1 MQTHA
6 NPTMTRKLLTGVLA
20 GIFIFCSAGAQIN
33 VQWVGRYTSA
43 GNNIDRAKSMVVDPA
58 GNSFVVGTGWNG
70 SNFDIVTI
78 KLDANGSQQ
87 WASSYDGT
95 GNGYDEARAIVTD
108 AAGNVYVTGYSA
120 GPSANYDVVTIMY
133 NAAGVQQWAT
143 RFNGT
148 ANGFDEGYD
157 IAVDGS
163 GNVYVTG
170 GTVTTTSNLNY
181 ITIKYNSLGAQ
192 QWATTYS
199 NTNNSANAETAYAI
213 ALDATGNVYVTGTS
227 FGVTAS
233 NHDIATVKYNNA
245 GAQQW
250 VSRYNGPGSVYDAG
264 NDIIVDAAGEV
275 FVTGYARDLV
285 GTTNYSYVTLRIN
298 AAGVQQW
305 ASIYDGPG
313 NDYDAASALTITPAG
328 NIAVTGRSLGT
339 TSTAEDMATILY
351 DPSGN
356 VMWTRRYDGGA
367 VNYDEG
373 ISIVADSSNRIFVT
387 GYSYKGTSNNDYLT
401 IKYEANGDT
410 AWIVKYNGTANNS
423 DQAYAIAIGPTSEIY
438 IGGMSKGSGTNEDFT
453 VVKYCQLTATA
464 SADTSIC
471 LGASANLF
479 ATGSYGTIDSVWW
492 TPTIGL
498 NQSNIVNP
506 VATPTVTTTYVLHLR
521 NQYGCVDLD
530 STVITVFPLPGP
542 QIQASGPTSFCIGGS
557 VILTAIDTTSGT
569 VTYLWNTTDTTAS
582 ITVNT
587 PGTYFVTMTNIAG
600 CSGISSSVS
609 VVVNPNPTINAGAD
623 TGFCQSTTVPLCAT
637 GGVTYAW
644 TPAFGLS
651 DTTIACPTAGP
662 TSSTTYIVY
671 GTDANGCMSS
681 DTVSLNLFPAPAV
694 PVISR
699 NVAVLTSTPASSYQ
713 WYFNSSPIS
722 GATNQTYTP
731 TQNGSYYVVTTD
743 TNGCT
748 AFSSTYSMI
757 DVSIRELTAANP
769 VNLYPNPSNG
779 NFTAQFDQQGLRG
792 ILEVYNVN
800 GQIVYSQN
808 LSSNGIVTM
817 ELHLPVE
824 AGIYLLR
831 VTLENGSMLTQRMII
846 E

>member
-1 MQTHA
+1 
-6 NPTMTRKLLTGVLA
+6 MTRKLLAGFIA

-78 KLDANGSQQ
+78 KLDPNGNQL
-87 WASSYDGT
+87 WVSSYNGT
-95 GNGYDEARAIVTD
+95 GSGYDEARAIVTD
-108 AAGNVYVTGYSA
+108 ASGNVYVTGYSA
-120 GPSANYDVVTIMY
+120 GPSANYDIVTVMY
-133 NAAGVQQWAT
+133 NPAGVQQWAT

-157 IAVDGS
+157 IAVDAS

-170 GTVTTTSNLNY
+170 GTVTTTTNLNY
-181 ITIKYNSLGAQ
+181 ITIKYNNAGVQ

-199 NTNNSANAETAYAI
+199 NTSNASNAETAYAI
-213 ALDATGNVYVTGTS
+213 CLDAAGNVYVTGTS
-227 FGVTAS
+227 FGPTA
-233 NHDIATVKYNNA
+233 NDHDIATVKYNNA
-245 GAQQW
+245 GVQQW
-250 VSRYNGPGSVYDAG
+250 VRRYNGPGSVYDAG
-264 NDIIVDAAGEV
+264 NDIVVNAAGEV

-285 GTTNYSYVTLRIN
+285 GTTNYSYITIKMN

-313 NDYDAASALTITPAG
+313 NDYDVANALTITPAG
-328 NIAVTGRSLGT
+328 NIAVTGRSLGN

-351 DPSGN
+351 DPNGA
-356 VMWTRRYDGGA
+356 VIWVRRYDGGV

-373 ISIVADSSNRIFVT
+373 VSIVADSSNRIFVN
-387 GYSYKGTSNNDYLT
+387 GYSYKSSSNNDYLT

-410 AWIVKYNGTANNS
+410 SWIVKYNGTANNS
-423 DQAYAIAIGPTSEIY
+423 DQSYAIAIGPTAEIY
-438 IGGMSKGSGTNEDFT
+438 VGGMSKGSGSNEDFT

-464 SADTSIC
+464 SNDTTIC
-471 LGASANLF
+471 LGASTTLS
-479 ATGSYGTIDSVWW
+479 ATGSYGTVDSIWW
-492 TPTIGL
+492 TPTTGL
-498 NQSNIVNP
+498 SQSNIANP
-506 VATPTVTTTYVLHLR
+506 VATPSVTTTYVLHLR

-530 STVITVFPLPGP
+530 STTVTIFPLPGP
-542 QIQASGPTSFCIGGS
+542 QILSSGPTAFCIGDS
-557 VILTAIDTTSGT
+557 VMLTAIDTSSSPVSFLWSTS
-569 VTYLWNTTDTTAS
+569 DTTAN
-582 ITVNT
+582 ITVDSA
-587 PGTYFVTMTNIAG
+587 GTYSVTITNTAG
-600 CSGISSSVS
+600 CSGISSISIT
-609 VVVNPNPTINAGAD
+609 VNPNPTIDAGQD
-623 TGFCQSTTVPLCAT
+623 VGFCQSTTVSLCAT
-637 GGVTYAW
+637 GGVSYAW

-671 GTDANGCMSS
+671 GTDANGCSSS
-681 DTVSLNLFPAPAV
+681 DTVSLNLFPAPSV

-699 NVAVLTSTPASSYQ
+699 NVAVLTSTPASGYQ
-713 WYFNSSPIS
+713 WYFNSAPIN

-731 TQNGSYYVVTTD
+731 TQNGNYYVVTTD

-748 AFSSTYSMI
+748 AFSATYSMM
-757 DVSIRELTAANP
+757 DVSVHELSALNP
-769 VNLYPNPSNG
+769 VNLYPNPNNG
-779 NFTAQFDQQGLRG
+779 NFTALFDQKGMSG
-792 ILEVYNVN
+792 VLEIYNVN
-800 GQIVYSQN
+800 GQRIYTKQ
-808 LSSNGIVTM
+808 LSSNGKVSM
-817 ELHLPVE
+817 NLALEVE

-831 VTLENGSMLTQRMII
+831 VTLEDGSVLTQRMII

>member
-6 NPTMTRKLLTGVLA
+6 NPTMTRKLLTGLLA

-78 KLDANGSQQ
+78 KLDPNGNQQ
-87 WASSYDGT
+87 WVSSYDGT

-108 AAGNVYVTGYSA
+108 ASGNVYITGYSA

-133 NAAGVQQWAT
+133 NPAGVQQWAT

-170 GTVTTTSNLNY
+170 GTTTTTSNADY
-181 ITIKYNSLGAQ
+181 ITLKYNPAGVQ
-192 QWATTYS
+192 QWATSYS
-199 NTNNSANAETAYAI
+199 NNNNNTECAYAI
-213 ALDATGNVYVTGTS
+213 TLDATGNVYITGTS
-227 FGVTAS
+227 FGPSA
-233 NHDIATVKYNNA
+233 NDNDIATIKYNNN
-245 GAQQW
+245 GVQQW
-250 VSRYNGPGSVYDAG
+250 ARRYNGPGSVFDAG
-264 NDIIVDAAGEV
+264 KDIVVDPSLNV
-275 FVTGYARDLV
+275 YVTGYARDLV
-285 GTTNYSYVTLRIN
+285 GTTNYSYATVKYDP
-298 AAGVQQW
+298 AGTQQW
-305 ASIYDGPG
+305 ASIYDGG
-313 NDYDAASALTITPAG
+313 LSEYDAANAITLTPAG
-328 NIAVTGRSLGT
+328 NVAVTGYT
-339 TSTAEDMATILY
+339 TTLNAEDCVTILY
-351 DPSGN
+351 DGTSGGAI
-356 VMWTRRYDGGA
+356 WTRTFDGGV

-373 ISIVADSSNRIFVT
+373 IAIAADSSNRIFVT
-387 GYSYKGTSNNDYLT
+387 GYSYTSSSNNDYLT

-410 AWIVKYNGTANNS
+410 SWIVKYNGTANNS
-423 DQAYAIAIGPTSEIY
+423 DQAYAIAIGPTSEVY
-438 IGGMSKGSGTNEDFT
+438 IGGMSKGLGTNEDFT

-471 LGASANLF
+471 LGASVNLF

-492 TPTIGL
+492 TPSTGL

-506 VATPTVTTTYVLHLR
+506 VATPSVTTTYVLHLR

-530 STVITVFPLPGP
+530 SSVVTVFPLPGP

-557 VILTAIDTTSGT
+557 VTLTAVDTTGNP

-587 PGTYFVTMTNIAG
+587 PGTYSVTITNAAG
-600 CSGISSSVS
+600 CSGISSIPVTI
-609 VVVNPNPTINAGAD
+609 NPNPTIYAGAD
-623 TGFCQSTTVPLCAT
+623 TGFCQSTTVSLCAT

-671 GTDANGCMSS
+671 GTDANGCISS
-681 DTVSLNLFPAPAV
+681 DTVSVNLFPAPSV

-769 VNLYPNPSNG
+769 VTIYPNPSNG
-779 NFTAQFDQQGLRG
+779 NFTVQFDQQGLRG
-792 ILEVYNVN
+792 MLEVYNVN
-800 GQIVYSQN
+800 GQNVYSQN

-817 ELHLPVE
+817 DLNLVVE
-824 AGIYLLR
+824 AGIYFMR
-831 VTLENGSMLTQRMII
+831 ITLENGNMLTQRMII